1 MKRKCTEPAA
11 ILFMLPAGLIY
22 VSVVVFPAFYSLYL
36 SFFTGSGINSWTY
49 CGMQNYVN
57 MFHDSIFR
65 TSLINSVLWLFLSLV
80 VTTAISLML
89 AVILNKRFA
98 GRTFFRGLFYMPS
111 VIALIAVAII
121 WRWIYHPTFGF
132 INEMLKQLGAKSGQ
146 AWLSNPKAAL
156 FACFSASQWQAIGQ
170 PMILF
175 LAGLQNVPED
185 VLEAAR
191 IDGAGNVRR
200 FFSITLPLLRDTLV
214 VVISTLMIGSLK
226 VFDIIVGLT
235 NGGPNNSSQVL
246 ASYMYSQ
253 TFAYNHWG
261 YGSAIACFMV
271 AIMLLITIPYIRF
284 SSKN

>member
-22 VSVVVFPAFYSLYL
+22 VSVVVFPVFYSLYL

-111 VIALIAVAII
+111 VIALIA
-121 WRWIYHPTFGF
+121 G
-132 INEMLKQLGAKSGQ
+132 
-146 AWLSNPKAAL
+146 
-156 FACFSASQWQAIGQ
+156 
-170 PMILF
+170 
-175 LAGLQNVPED
+175 
-185 VLEAAR
+185 
-191 IDGAGNVRR
+191 
-200 FFSITLPLLRDTLV
+200 SITLRSV
-214 VVISTLMIGSLK
+214 SSTRC
-226 VFDIIVGLT
+226 
-235 NGGPNNSSQVL
+235 SSSWEPSRVRL
-246 ASYMYSQ
+246 
-253 TFAYNHWG
+253 G
-261 YGSAIACFMV
+261 
-271 AIMLLITIPYIRF
+271 
-284 SSKN
+284 

>member
-1 MKRKCTEPAA
+1 
-11 ILFMLPAGLIY
+11 MLPAGLIY
-22 VSVVVFPAFYSLYL
+22 VAVVVFPVFYSLYL

-156 FACFSASQWQAIGQ
+156 FACFAASQWQAIGQ

-253 TFAYNHWG
+253 TFAYTHWG

>member
-1 MKRKCTEPAA
+1 
-11 ILFMLPAGLIY
+11 MLPAGLIY
-22 VSVVVFPAFYSLYL
+22 VAVVVFPVFYSLYL

-156 FACFSASQWQAIGQ
+156 FACFAASQWQAIGQ

-253 TFAYNHWG
+253 TFAYNPWG